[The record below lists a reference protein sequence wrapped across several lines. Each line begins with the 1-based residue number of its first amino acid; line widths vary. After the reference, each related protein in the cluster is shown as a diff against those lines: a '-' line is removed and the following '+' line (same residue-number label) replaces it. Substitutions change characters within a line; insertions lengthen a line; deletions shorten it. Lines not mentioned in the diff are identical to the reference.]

1 MTSMQGDI
9 VNRVKRLPKPSLAAE
24 ALQPVFEAVSNSLH
38 AIEDAFGPALYQSHG
53 AVTVTIRNPRSP
65 DDIEIIVDDNGI
77 GLETPRFKA
86 FCTTDTDYKME
97 RGGKGVG
104 RLLWL
109 DAFERIKVVSLFKE
123 NGGLYR
129 RSFSFQLTTVDQIT
143 NEELEELGAG
153 DALTGTSVTF
163 SKLRGSAYRTKFP
176 SQGATI
182 VKHFGSHF
190 FADFILGRSPT
201 IIVDIDGNSSTF
213 PEEVQ
218 SLMLEDRGV
227 ETITTNEFGE
237 LSLASFICHKNAS
250 ANFDGLHQI
259 HLVANGRTVT
269 TRKIDGLLGIG
280 RFGAGGDRVYHGC
293 VSGEYLDERVNQ
305 ERTQFNFDE
314 SIVEEIVRECAGY
327 VRSDALGDEIREFD
341 SQRLGTLRD
350 FVNDYPSFGFE
361 EAEALLERT
370 PKNAIKPEEF
380 ARALIP
386 FRIRWD
392 KERNETIQ
400 QIVAQLDGN
409 QTIPENFVDAVRQAA
424 NEIKAEEQRQL
435 TEYVLRRKT
444 VLDVMEVLLRRIRE
458 RENGTQDFQLEQT
471 LHQFVCPMKLR
482 GDDPSKIEQS
492 DHDLWIIDERL
503 TFQKYFA
510 SDVPFTQILQEE
522 DSTKRPDLLIYD
534 RLYGLGAEGEDPL
547 TKVMLVEFKHPG
559 RRDYEERYSP
569 MNQISEYITKLKAG
583 QIEDFNNSRVR
594 IADDCVFYCYVVAD
608 IVGKLE
614 IHTNGWRTTA
624 NGRGRIQE
632 LGGKFRGIVEVI
644 EWKDLLAD
652 ARLRNHAFLSA
663 AGLRY
668 DRHP

>member
-1 MTSMQGDI
+1 MTTMQGDI
-9 VNRVKRLPKPSLAAE
+9 VNRVKRFPKPSLAAE

-38 AIEDAFGPALYQSHG
+38 AVEDGFGEALYQSNG
-53 AVTVTIRNPRSP
+53 SITVTIRNPRSP

-77 GLETPRFKA
+77 GLEPPRFKA
-86 FCTTDTDYKME
+86 FCTTDTDYKMA

-109 DAFERIKVVSLFKE
+109 DAFERVKVISIYKDEGKLF
-123 NGGLYR
+123 R
-129 RSFSFQLTTVDQIT
+129 RSFSFRLESTDQIT
-143 NEELEELGAG
+143 DEEIAEIDSAS
-153 DALTGTSVTF
+153 ANTGTSITF
-163 SKLRGSAYRTKFP
+163 SGLRGSAYRTKFP
-176 SQGATI
+176 SQAATI

-190 FADFILGRSPT
+190 FADFILGKSPR
-201 IIVDIDGNSSTF
+201 IVVDIDGNSTTF
-213 PEEVQ
+213 PEEIQ
-218 SLMLEDRGV
+218 NLKIEDRGV
-227 ETITTNEFGE
+227 ATLPTDDFGD
-237 LSLASFICHKNAS
+237 LSLASFVCHKNAS
-250 ANFDGLHQI
+250 ANFDGSHQI

-269 TRKIDGLLGIG
+269 TRKIDGLIGIG
-280 RFGAGGDRVYHGC
+280 RFGPDNDSVYHGC
-293 VSGEYLDERVNQ
+293 VSGDYLNERVNQ

-314 SIVEEIVRECAGY
+314 SIVEEIVRQCAGF
-327 VRSDALGDEIREFD
+327 VRSDAIGEEIREFD
-341 SQRLGTLRD
+341 TQRLGTLRD
-350 FVNDYPSFGFE
+350 FVKDYPSFGFE
-361 EAEALLERT
+361 EAERLLERT

-386 FRIRWD
+386 FRIRRD

-400 QIVAQLDGN
+400 EIVAQLDGR
-409 QTIPENFVDAVRQAA
+409 QTIPADFAEAVREAA
-424 NEIKAEEQRQL
+424 DEIRAEEQRQL

-444 VLDVMEVLLRRIRE
+444 VLDVMDVLLRRIRE
-458 RENGTQDFQLEQT
+458 RDNGSQDYQLEET
-471 LHQFVCPMKLR
+471 LHQFICPMKMR
-482 GDDPSKIEQS
+482 GDDPSKVEQS

-510 SDVPFTQILQEE
+510 SDVPFTQILEGE
-522 DSTKRPDLLIYD
+522 NSTKRPDLLIYD
-534 RLYGLGAEGEDPL
+534 RLYGLGAEGDEPL

-559 RRDYEERYSP
+559 RKDYEERYSP

-583 QIEDFNNSRVR
+583 QIEDFNNARVR

-632 LGGKFRGIVEVI
+632 LGGKFRGMVEVI
-644 EWKDLLAD
+644 EWKDLLSD
-652 ARLRNHAFLSA
+652 ARLRNHAFLNA
-663 AGLRY
+663 AGLHY

>member
-1 MTSMQGDI
+1 MTSLQGDI

-24 ALQPVFEAVSNSLH
+24 ALQPLFEAVSNSLH
-38 AIEDAFGPALYQSHG
+38 AIEDAFGDALYQSKG
-53 AVTVTIRNPRSP
+53 LITVSIQNLRSP
-65 DDIEIIVDDNGI
+65 DEIEIIVDDNGV
-77 GLETPRFKA
+77 GLEQPRFEA

-109 DAFERIKVVSLFKE
+109 DAFEKIKVVSIYKE
-123 NGGLYR
+123 EAKMLR
-129 RSFSFQLTTVDQIT
+129 RSFSFRLETQDQIT
-143 NEELEELGAG
+143 DEEITEITGEGAR
-153 DALTGTSVTF
+153 TGTSVIF
-163 SKLRGSAYRTKFP
+163 SGLRGAAYRTKFP

-190 FADFILGRSPT
+190 FADFILGKSPAIT
-201 IIVDIDGNSSTF
+201 VDIDGSSSTF
-213 PEEVQ
+213 PEEIQ
-218 SLMLEDRGV
+218 KLKIEDRGIA
-227 ETITTNEFGE
+227 TLPTSEFGD

-250 ANFDGLHQI
+250 ANFDGSHQI

-280 RFGAGGDRVYHGC
+280 RFGPDNDRVYHGC
-293 VSGEYLDERVNQ
+293 VSGEFLNERVNQ

-314 SIVEEIVRECAGY
+314 SIVEEIVRECAEF
-327 VRSDALGDEIREFD
+327 VRSDAIGDEILEFD
-341 SQRLGTLRD
+341 TTRLGTLRD

-361 EAEALLERT
+361 DAEQLLART
-370 PKNAIKPEEF
+370 PKNAVKAEEF

-386 FRIRWD
+386 FRIRRD
-392 KERNETIQ
+392 KERNDTIEK
-400 QIVAQLDGN
+400 IVAQLDGN
-409 QTIPENFVDAVRQAA
+409 QVIQGDFADAVRKAA
-424 NEIKAEEQRQL
+424 DEIRAEEQRQL

-444 VLDVMEVLLRRIRE
+444 VLDVMDVLLRRIRE
-458 RENGTQDFQLEQT
+458 RGNGTQDFQLEET
-471 LHQFVCPMKLR
+471 LHQFICPMRLR
-482 GDDPSKIEQS
+482 GDDPSKVEQS

-510 SDVPFTQILQEE
+510 SDVPFTQILEA
-522 DSTKRPDLLIYD
+522 DGSTKRPDLLIYD

-632 LGGKFRGIVEVI
+632 LGGKFRGIVEVV

-652 ARLRNHAFLSA
+652 ARLRNHAFLNA

-668 DRHP
+668 DKHP

>member
-38 AIEDAFGPALYQSHG
+38 AIEDAFGPALYQSQG

-109 DAFERIKVVSLFKE
+109 DAFERIKVVSIFKE

-153 DALTGTSVTF
+153 DAPTGTSVTF

-227 ETITTNEFGE
+227 ETITTSEFGE

-280 RFGAGGDRVYHGC
+280 RFGAGGDQVYHGC

-327 VRSDALGDEIREFD
+327 VRSEALGDEIREFD

-386 FRIRWD
+386 FRIRRD

-409 QTIPENFVDAVRQAA
+409 RAIPENFADAVRQAA

-444 VLDVMEVLLRRIRE
+444 VLDVMDVLLRRIRE

-471 LHQFVCPMKLR
+471 LHQFICPMKLR

-652 ARLRNHAFLSA
+652 ARLRNHAFLNA
-663 AGLRY
+663 AGLRF

>member
-1 MTSMQGDI
+1 MTTMQGDI
-9 VNRVKRLPKPSLAAE
+9 VNRVKRFPKPSLAEE

-38 AIEDAFGPALYQSHG
+38 AVEDGFGEALYQSNG
-53 AVTVTIRNPRSP
+53 SITVTIRNPRSP

-77 GLETPRFKA
+77 GLEPPRFKA
-86 FCTTDTDYKME
+86 FCTTDTDYKMA

-109 DAFERIKVVSLFKE
+109 DAFERVKVISIYKDEGKLF
-123 NGGLYR
+123 R
-129 RSFSFQLTTVDQIT
+129 RSFSFRLESTDQIT
-143 NEELEELGAG
+143 EEEVVEISAG
-153 DALTGTSVTF
+153 SSTGTSITF
-163 SKLRGSAYRTKFP
+163 SGLRGSAYRTKFP
-176 SQGATI
+176 SQPATI

-190 FADFILGRSPT
+190 FADFILGKSPR
-201 IIVDIDGNSSTF
+201 IIVDIDGNSTTF
-213 PEEVQ
+213 PEEIQ
-218 SLMLEDRGV
+218 NLKIEDRGV
-227 ETITTNEFGE
+227 STLSTEDFGD
-237 LSLASFICHKNAS
+237 LSLASFVCHKNAS
-250 ANFDGLHQI
+250 ANFDGSHQI

-269 TRKIDGLLGIG
+269 TRKIDGLIGIG
-280 RFGAGGDRVYHGC
+280 RFGPDNDRVYHGC
-293 VSGEYLDERVNQ
+293 VSGDYLNERVNQ

-314 SIVEEIVRECAGY
+314 SIVEEIVRQCAAF
-327 VRSDALGDEIREFD
+327 VRSDAIGDEIAEFD
-341 SQRLGTLRD
+341 TQRLGTLRD
-350 FVNDYPSFGFE
+350 FVKDYPSFGFE
-361 EAEALLERT
+361 EAEQLLERT
-370 PKNAIKPEEF
+370 PKNAVKPEEF

-386 FRIRWD
+386 FRIRRD

-400 QIVAQLDGN
+400 EIVAQLDGN
-409 QTIPENFVDAVRQAA
+409 QTIPADFAEAVREAA

-458 RENGTQDFQLEQT
+458 RDNGSQDFQLEET
-471 LHQFVCPMKLR
+471 LHQFICPMKLR
-482 GDDPSKIEQS
+482 GDDPTKVEQS

-510 SDVPFTQILQEE
+510 SDVPFTQILEGE
-522 DSTKRPDLLIYD
+522 SSTKRPDLLIYD
-534 RLYGLGAEGEDPL
+534 RLYGLGAEGEEPL

-559 RRDYEERYSP
+559 RKDYEERYSP

-583 QIEDFNNSRVR
+583 QIEDFNNARVR

-632 LGGKFRGIVEVI
+632 LGGKFRGMVEVI
-644 EWKDLLAD
+644 EWKDLLSD
-652 ARLRNHAFLSA
+652 ARLRNHAFLNA

>member
-9 VNRVKRLPKPSLAAE
+9 VNRVKRLPKPSQAAE

-38 AIEDAFGPALYQSHG
+38 AIEDAFGPDAYQARG
-53 AVTVTIRNPRSP
+53 LVTVTIRSPRNP
-65 DDIEIIVDDNGI
+65 DNVEIIVDDNGI
-77 GLETPRFKA
+77 GLETPRFTA
-86 FCTTDTDYKME
+86 FCTTDTDYKMA

-109 DAFERIKVVSLFKE
+109 DAFERISVVSV
-123 NGGLYR
+123 YR
-129 RSFSFQLTTVDQIT
+129 EGEKTFRRRFTFRLESHDQIT
-143 NEELEELGAG
+143 DEDVSEIEASGSA
-153 DALTGTSVTF
+153 TGTSVTF
-163 SKLRGSAYRTKFP
+163 SGLRGTAYRAKFP

-190 FADFILGRSPT
+190 FADFILGKSPR
-201 IIVDIDGNSSTF
+201 IVVDIDGTSSTF

-227 ETITTNEFGE
+227 ATIPTSEFGD
-237 LSLASFICHKNAS
+237 LSLASFVCHKNAS
-250 ANFDGLHQI
+250 ANFDGSHQI

-280 RFGAGGDRVYHGC
+280 RFGPDGDRVFHGC
-293 VSGEYLDERVNQ
+293 VSGEFLDERVNQ

-314 SIVEEIVRECAGY
+314 SIVEAIVRQCAEF
-327 VRSDALGDEIREFD
+327 VRSTALGEEIREFD
-341 SQRLGTLRD
+341 QQRLGTLRD

-361 EAEALLERT
+361 DSEKLLERT
-370 PKNAIKPEEF
+370 PKNAVKAEEF

-386 FRIRWD
+386 FRIRRD
-392 KERNETIQ
+392 KERNDTIQ
-400 QIVAQLDGN
+400 EIVAQLDGK
-409 QTIPENFVDAVRQAA
+409 QTIPENFADAVRAAA

-458 RENGTQDFQLEQT
+458 RGNGTQDFQLEET
-471 LHQFVCPMKLR
+471 LHQFICPMRLR
-482 GDDPSKIEQS
+482 GDDPSKVEQS

-510 SDVPFTQILQEE
+510 SDVPFTQLLEGE
-522 DSTKRPDLLIYD
+522 KSTKRADLLIYD
-534 RLYGLGAEGEDPL
+534 RLYGMGAEGEEPL

-559 RRDYEERYSP
+559 RKDYDERYSP

-583 QIEDFNNSRVR
+583 QIEDFNNSSVRV
-594 IADDCVFYCYVVAD
+594 ADDCVFYCYVVAD

-644 EWKDLLAD
+644 EWKDLLGD
-652 ARLRNHAFLSA
+652 ARLRNHAFLHA

>member
-1 MTSMQGDI
+1 MQGDI

-38 AIEDAFGPALYQSHG
+38 AIEDAFGDPLYQSRG
-53 AVTVTIRNPRSP
+53 TISVTIRNLRSP

-77 GLETPRFKA
+77 GLELPRFKA
-86 FCTTDTDYKME
+86 FCTTDTDFKME

-109 DAFERIKVVSLFKE
+109 DAFEKIKVVSVYKDDAKVF
-123 NGGLYR
+123 R
-129 RSFSFQLTTVDQIT
+129 RAFSFRLETEDQIT
-143 NEELEELGAG
+143 GEEVTEITGG
-153 DALTGTSVTF
+153 GISTGTSVTF
-163 SKLRGSAYRTKFP
+163 SGLRGSAYRTKFP

-190 FADFILGRSPT
+190 FADFILGKSPQ
-201 IIVDIDGNSSTF
+201 IVVDIDGSSSTF

-218 SLMLEDRGV
+218 NLMLEDRG
-227 ETITTNEFGE
+227 TATLPTNDFGD
-237 LSLASFICHKNAS
+237 LMLASFICHKNAS
-250 ANFDGLHQI
+250 ANFDGSHQI

-280 RFGAGGDRVYHGC
+280 RFGPDGDRVYHGC
-293 VSGEYLDERVNQ
+293 VSGEFLNERVNQ

-314 SIVEEIVRECAGY
+314 SIVEKIVRECADY
-327 VRSDALGDEIREFD
+327 VRSDAIGEEIREFD
-341 SQRLGTLRD
+341 TQRLGTLRD

-361 EAEALLERT
+361 DAEQLLERT
-370 PKNAIKPEEF
+370 PKNAVKAEEF

-386 FRIRWD
+386 FRIRRD
-392 KERNETIQ
+392 KDRNETIQ

-409 QTIPENFVDAVRQAA
+409 QTIPEDFAEAVRTAA

-444 VLDVMEVLLRRIRE
+444 VLDVMDVLLRRIRE
-458 RENGTQDFQLEQT
+458 RDNGTQDFQLEQT
-471 LHQFVCPMKLR
+471 LHQFICPMRLR

-510 SDVPFTQILQEE
+510 SDVPFTQILEGE
-522 DSTKRPDLLIYD
+522 NSTKRPDLLIYD
-534 RLYGLGAEGEDPL
+534 RLYGLGAEGDEPL

-559 RRDYEERYSP
+559 RKDYDERYSP

-583 QIEDFNNSRVR
+583 QIENFNNSSVR
-594 IADDCVFYCYVVAD
+594 IADDCVFYCYVIAD

-624 NGRGRIQE
+624 NGRGRLQE

-652 ARLRNHAFLSA
+652 ARLRNHAFLNA

>member
-1 MTSMQGDI
+1 MTTMQGDI
-9 VNRVKRLPKPSLAAE
+9 VNRVKRFPKPSLAAE

-38 AIEDAFGPALYQSHG
+38 AVEDGFGEALYQSNG
-53 AVTVTIRNPRSP
+53 SITVTIRNPRSP

-77 GLETPRFKA
+77 GLEPPRFKA
-86 FCTTDTDYKME
+86 FCTTDTDYKMA

-109 DAFERIKVVSLFKE
+109 DAFERVKVISIYKDEGKLF
-123 NGGLYR
+123 R
-129 RSFSFQLTTVDQIT
+129 RSFSFRLESTDQIT
-143 NEELEELGAG
+143 DEEIAEIDGAS
-153 DALTGTSVTF
+153 ANTGTSITF
-163 SKLRGSAYRTKFP
+163 SGLRGSAYRTKFP
-176 SQGATI
+176 SQAATI

-190 FADFILGRSPT
+190 FADFILGKSPR
-201 IIVDIDGNSSTF
+201 IVVDIDGNSTTF
-213 PEEVQ
+213 PEEIQ
-218 SLMLEDRGV
+218 NLKIEDRGV
-227 ETITTNEFGE
+227 ATLPTDDFGD
-237 LSLASFICHKNAS
+237 LSLASFVCHKNAS
-250 ANFDGLHQI
+250 ANFDGSHQI

-269 TRKIDGLLGIG
+269 TRKIDGLIGIG
-280 RFGAGGDRVYHGC
+280 RFGPDSDRVYHGC
-293 VSGEYLDERVNQ
+293 VSGDYLNERVNQ

-314 SIVEEIVRECAGY
+314 SIVEEIVRQCAGF
-327 VRSDALGDEIREFD
+327 VRSDAIGEEIREFD
-341 SQRLGTLRD
+341 TQRLGTLRD
-350 FVNDYPSFGFE
+350 FVKDYPSFGFE
-361 EAEALLERT
+361 EAERLLERT

-386 FRIRWD
+386 FRIRRD

-400 QIVAQLDGN
+400 EIVAQLDGK
-409 QTIPENFVDAVRQAA
+409 QTIPADFAEAVREAA
-424 NEIKAEEQRQL
+424 DEIRAEEQRQL

-458 RENGTQDFQLEQT
+458 RDNGSQDYQLEET
-471 LHQFVCPMKLR
+471 LHQFICPMKMR
-482 GDDPSKIEQS
+482 GDDPSKVEQS

-510 SDVPFTQILQEE
+510 SDVPFTQILEGE
-522 DSTKRPDLLIYD
+522 NSTKRPDLLIYD
-534 RLYGLGAEGEDPL
+534 RLYGLGAEGDEPL

-559 RRDYEERYSP
+559 RKDYEERYSP

-583 QIEDFNNSRVR
+583 QIEDFNNARVR

-632 LGGKFRGIVEVI
+632 LGGKFRGMVEVI
-644 EWKDLLAD
+644 EWKDLLSD
-652 ARLRNHAFLSA
+652 ARLRNHAFLNA

>member
-38 AIEDAFGPALYQSHG
+38 AIEDAFGDALYQSQG
-53 AVTVTIRNPRSP
+53 SIAVTIRNLRSP
-65 DDIEIIVDDNGI
+65 DEIEIIVDDNGI
-77 GLETPRFKA
+77 GLEPPRFKA
-86 FCTTDTDYKME
+86 FCTTDTDYKIE

-109 DAFERIKVVSLFKE
+109 DAFEKIKVVSVYKDGAKMF
-123 NGGLYR
+123 R
-129 RSFSFQLTTVDQIT
+129 RSFSFRLETQDQIIDENVT
-143 NEELEELGAG
+143 EISGGSIN
-153 DALTGTSVTF
+153 TGTSVTF
-163 SKLRGSAYRTKFP
+163 SGLRGTAYRTKFP

-190 FADFILGRSPT
+190 FADFILGKSPK
-201 IIVDIDGNSSTF
+201 IIVDIEDNSATF
-213 PEEVQ
+213 PEEIQ
-218 SLMLEDRGV
+218 NLKIEDRGAA
-227 ETITTNEFGE
+227 TLTTSEFGE

-250 ANFDGLHQI
+250 ANFDGSHQI

-280 RFGAGGDRVYHGC
+280 RFGPDGDRVYHGC
-293 VSGEYLDERVNQ
+293 VSGEFLDERVNQ

-314 SIVEEIVRECAGY
+314 SIVEDIVRECAEF
-327 VRSDALGDEIREFD
+327 VRSDAIGEEVREFD
-341 SQRLGTLRD
+341 TTRLGTLRD

-361 EAEALLERT
+361 DAEHLLDRT
-370 PKNAIKPEEF
+370 PKNAVKAEEF

-386 FRIRWD
+386 FRIRRD
-392 KERNETIQ
+392 KERNDTIQ
-400 QIVAQLDGN
+400 KIVAHLDCN
-409 QTIPENFVDAVRQAA
+409 QTIQADFAETVREAA
-424 NEIKAEEQRQL
+424 NEIRAEEQRQL

-444 VLDVMEVLLRRIRE
+444 VLDVMDVLLRRIRE
-458 RENGTQDFQLEQT
+458 RGNGTQDFQLEET
-471 LHQFVCPMKLR
+471 LHQFICPMRLR
-482 GDDPSKIEQS
+482 GDDPSKVEQS

-510 SDVPFTQILQEE
+510 SDVPFTRILEGE
-522 DSTKRPDLLIYD
+522 SSTKRPDLLIYD
-534 RLYGLGAEGEDPL
+534 RLYGLASEGEDPL

-594 IADDCVFYCYVVAD
+594 IAEDCVFYCYVVAD

-632 LGGKFRGIVEVI
+632 LGGKFRGIVEVV

-652 ARLRNHAFLSA
+652 ARLRNHAFLNA

-668 DRHP
+668 DKHP

>member
-109 DAFERIKVVSLFKE
+109 DAFERIKVVSIFKE

-153 DALTGTSVTF
+153 DAPTGTSVTF

-218 SLMLEDRGV
+218 NLMLEDRGV

-280 RFGAGGDRVYHGC
+280 RFGAGGDQVYHGC

-386 FRIRWD
+386 FRIRRD

-409 QTIPENFVDAVRQAA
+409 QAIPENFADAVRQAA

-471 LHQFVCPMKLR
+471 LHQFICPMKLR

-510 SDVPFTQILQEE
+510 SDVPFTKILQEE

-594 IADDCVFYCYVVAD
+594 IAEDCVFYCYVVAD

-652 ARLRNHAFLSA
+652 ARLRNHAFLNA
-663 AGLRY
+663 AGLRF
-668 DRHP
+668 DRHL